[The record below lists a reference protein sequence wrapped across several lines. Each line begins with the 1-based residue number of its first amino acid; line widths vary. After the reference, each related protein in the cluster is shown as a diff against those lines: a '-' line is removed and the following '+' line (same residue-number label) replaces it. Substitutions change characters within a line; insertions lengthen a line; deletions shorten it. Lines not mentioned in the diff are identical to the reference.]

1 MTPAAL
7 EVLCDAAREGGA
19 SCAHDEVMPIFP
31 VHFRAGETEVT
42 GTCAACGAT
51 DFVVWEAYGYRD
63 AAHGDP
69 FPTDEEALAAFEEFW
84 GETP

>member
-19 SCAHDEVMPIFP
+19 SCAHAEVLPIFP
-31 VHFRAGETEVT
+31 VHFRGWETEAT

-51 DFVVWEAYGYRD
+51 DFTVWEAYGYRE
-63 AAHGDP
+63 AFNEEP
-69 FPTDEEALAAFEEFW
+69 LPTDEEVLAAFEEFW